1 MKRLCSHC
9 EKAFANILVGR
20 EDKYLCRCC
29 FYEYFEDTVH
39 QTIVEECL
47 LQPGER
53 VAIGA
58 SGGKDSTVLAYVLK
72 ILNERYCYNWDLW
85 LLSVDEG
92 IHGYRDD
99 SLRTVE
105 QNRDDYKL
113 PLYIVSYSEL
123 YDWTM
128 DQVVS
133 QIGRKSNCTFC
144 GVFRRQALDRGA
156 EKIQANVLTTGH
168 NADDIAETVLLNLLR
183 GDHARFSR
191 SVMEEN
197 GSYRTTDES
206 VFNKIRRVKPLKQ
219 VYEKEILMY
228 AYFKKL
234 KYFATECIYAPFAY
248 RGHAREYLKSL
259 ERMRPHSI
267 SDILYSL
274 SCISLNKEESKTR
287 VAQQCIRCGS
297 ISSQTICKAC
307 QFKTSL
313 DRGQGV
319 LAVKRS
325 GMSLSKQTTQC
336 CSESAER
343 VSQYEADS
351 NDAASSS

>member
-9 EKAFANILVGR
+9 GKSFANILV
-20 EDKYLCRCC
+20 
-29 FYEYFEDTVH
+29 DTVH
-39 QTIVEECL
+39 RTIVEECL

-53 VAIGA
+53 IAIGA

-72 ILNERYCYNWDLW
+72 LLNERYYYNWDLW
-85 LLSVDEG
+85 LLSIDEG
-92 IHGYRDD
+92 IQGYRDD

-105 QNRDDYKL
+105 QNRDDYNL
-113 PLYIVSYSEL
+113 PLYTLSYSEL
-123 YDWTM
+123 YNWTM

-144 GVFRRQALDRGA
+144 GVFRRQALDKGT
-156 EKIQANVLTTGH
+156 EKIQANVLATGH
-168 NADDIAETVLLNLLR
+168 NADDIAETILLNLLR

-197 GSYRTTDES
+197 ANYRMSIDS
-206 VFNKIRRVKPLKQ
+206 DSKKIRRVKPLKR
-219 VYEKEILMY
+219 VYEKEIVMY

-259 ERMRPHSI
+259 ERIRPHSI

-274 SCISLNKEESKTR
+274 SCISLEDSKTR
-287 VAQQCIRCGS
+287 VGQQCIRCGS
-297 ISSQTICKAC
+297 ISSQNICKAC
-307 QFKTSL
+307 LLRTSL

-325 GMSLSKQTTQC
+325 GMAILSKNTVESEIPQTV
-336 CSESAER
+336 SESSTE
-343 VSQYEADS
+343 S
-351 NDAASSS
+351 NIS